1 MAAHTVDN
9 ICTSHKKDN
18 KIFREETQRLADKYL
33 SHEELTQGIDR
44 LTKIKERDNVIHV
57 NFKPDRDLQ

>member
-1 MAAHTVDN
+1 MGMYREA
-9 ICTSHKKDN
+9 IRKK
-18 KIFREETQRLADKYL
+18 FREVGDMIRKEQPKYL

-57 NFKPDRDLQ
+57 NFKPDRELH